1 MLEIN
6 AEAARRRLPEL
17 LDRAHGGEVSVIK
30 KRGVPYAALVPLEQH
45 RKQAAGITLLALK
58 GSGEGLWGEDI
69 ARAIDESRREW
80 D

>member
-17 LDRAHGGEVSVIK
+17 LDRAHGGEVSLIK
-30 KRGVPYAALVPLEQH
+30 KRGVPYAALVPVEQH
-45 RKQAAGITLLALK
+45 KRAGSGVNLLTLK
-58 GSGEGLWGEDI
+58 GSGKGLWGEGVAAAI
-69 ARAIDESRREW
+69 EEARSEW